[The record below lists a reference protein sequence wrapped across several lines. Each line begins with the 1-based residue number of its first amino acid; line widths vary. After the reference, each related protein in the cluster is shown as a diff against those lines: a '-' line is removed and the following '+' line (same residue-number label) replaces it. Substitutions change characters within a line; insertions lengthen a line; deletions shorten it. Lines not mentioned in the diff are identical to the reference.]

1 MPSSVRHLASLAGL
15 PYRPNDMT
23 SDQDYALKIGMT
35 ELAQDLSEWSGSY
48 VLAAAAY
55 NAGPGNV
62 RRWISQFGDPR
73 DARVDPVD
81 WIEQIPFE
89 QTRNYVQ
96 RVLENTEVYRNRLAG
111 HDQKLQILADLY
123 RPDAPQEKVLSYAPS
138 AQGSD
143 NGIPVPVPRP
153 SDSPLTTGTVT
164 GGQAVIPA
172 SAPQTPDTPSSAGE
186 TPTPKP
192 RPER

>member
-1 MPSSVRHLASLAGL
+1 
-15 PYRPNDMT
+15 
-23 SDQDYALKIGMT
+23 LKVGMT

-62 RRWISQFGDPR
+62 RRWIAEFGDPR

-111 HDQKLQILADLY
+111 RDQKLQIMADLY
-123 RPDAPQEKVLSYAPS
+123 RPDAPQTKVLSYVPS
-138 AQGSD
+138 AQGAD
-143 NGIPVPVPRP
+143 AGVPVPLPRP
-153 SDSPLTTGTVT
+153 SDSTATSATVA
-164 GGQAVIPA
+164 GGQAIVPA
-172 SAPQTPDTPSSAGE
+172 SDTSSAG
-186 TPTPKP
+186 TAPTPRP